1 MLKLLIMGFL
11 LSRSTSLSAGL
22 ATSRAASR
30 LLSRRVQYRAAMTA
44 LRPLSWEVANNQ
56 SSPNGQFESVRIP
69 ATAELLR
76 AMPRSNPN
84 SVNNIIALLRS
95 DAIKGIGP
103 KLASALT
110 TRFGERTLVVLRGAG
125 SAQEEAALHTH
136 AGPGLAIAYLLQ
148 PSHQFALHH
157 RCSCGLDTTHHGM
170 RIQQSPPHFRSR
182 PTSMK
187 KFPAHGT
194 VRCAVKVAPSNLL
207 CFERWVWQSVVYRAR
222 NLHIQLTCD
231 VSRRISA
238 S

>member
-22 ATSRAASR
+22 ATNRAASR

-56 SSPNGQFESVRIP
+56 SSPDGQFESARIP

-110 TRFGERTLVVLRGAG
+110 TRFGARTLVVLRGAG
-125 SAQEEAALHTH
+125 SAARGATATRYVPRFRLCSRTAPVR
-136 AGPGLAIAYLLQ
+136 AGLRRRTRRWPEPRRAV
-148 PSHQFALHH
+148 
-157 RCSCGLDTTHHGM
+157 
-170 RIQQSPPHFRSR
+170 
-182 PTSMK
+182 
-187 KFPAHGT
+187 
-194 VRCAVKVAPSNLL
+194 VRG
-207 CFERWVWQSVVYRAR
+207 
-222 NLHIQLTCD
+222 
-231 VSRRISA
+231 
-238 S
+238 